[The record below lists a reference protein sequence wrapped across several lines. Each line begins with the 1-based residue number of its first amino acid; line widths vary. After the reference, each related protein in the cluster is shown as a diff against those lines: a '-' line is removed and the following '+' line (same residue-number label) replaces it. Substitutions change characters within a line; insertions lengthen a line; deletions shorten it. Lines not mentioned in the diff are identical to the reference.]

1 MSFQSPHLLWLL
13 VPLLLLFSWELA
25 RHTARAAATFPKIA
39 RAWAGAF
46 HVSLGA
52 RHTTAE
58 NRPRIWLWF
67 GLAFGIVALAHP
79 QWGVIEEQVFDQ
91 SREVLIAVDLSKSM
105 LAQDVKPSRL
115 DRSKLLIQSLLDG
128 LKGERVGLV
137 VFAGTAFLQSP
148 LSSDYEI
155 LREFLPAMGPDYLP
169 EGGTNYRS
177 LLDTA
182 IQAFGTS
189 TADRYLIILS
199 DGEATDEDWKPLVE
213 QLKAKGIR
221 VIGLGVGT
229 AQGSFIPD
237 AGGGFVKDERGAVVL
252 ARLNS
257 STLQELAQVTGG
269 AYSDAS
275 SWIDLSAL
283 LKKTVEAGTKGDF
296 SEKNTARKVER
307 FQWFLAPGLL
317 LLLISFW
324 AEFPVRPRER
334 ALPLGKVPVR
344 QKGLGEPPKLA
355 AAVAFF
361 AALLGLSTLGI
372 PSRANAET
380 LPIPPAAE
388 TSPAPEESPAASFKK
403 PLIATAVRL
412 ANQSS
417 LSAKDYAELAETTVT
432 YGQRLKSVQ
441 QRAPEKTITDALE
454 AVDAGEKLD
463 AKAAE
468 WSRLRQ
474 ELQELLK
481 KEEPPKDEK
490 KKDED
495 KKDQDQKKQDQQK
508 NQQQQNQ
515 DKNQQNDQNKEKSDQ
530 QKQDEQKQQQQDQQ
544 QQQQNQKQQN
554 QQDAFG
560 DMKDK
565 QDQKAQPKPQPPP
578 SGTQKV
584 GGQQDKKSD
593 EQKDPELALPLQK
606 LEQVRNQDSPAK
618 LQQIMQGQQQQKKP
632 GTPGKDW

>member
-13 VPLLLLFSWELA
+13 VPLVLLFSWELA
-25 RHTARAAATFPKIA
+25 RHTARAATTFPKIA

-46 HVSLGA
+46 NVSLGA

-67 GLAFGIVALAHP
+67 GLAFCIVALARP

-155 LREFLPAMGPDYLP
+155 LREFLPSMGPDYLP
-169 EGGTNYRS
+169 EGGTNYRA
-177 LLDTA
+177 LLETS

-199 DGEATDEDWKPLVE
+199 DGEATDDDWKPLVD

-221 VIGLGVGT
+221 IIGLGVGT
-229 AQGSFIPD
+229 QQGAFIPD

-269 AYSDAS
+269 AYTDAS
-275 SWIDLSAL
+275 SWVDLPAL
-283 LKKTVEAGTKGDF
+283 LKKTVETGTKGDF
-296 SEKNTARKVER
+296 SEKNTARKIER

-334 ALPLGKVPVR
+334 ALPLSSAPGRAKSPGKSTATVTAAA
-344 QKGLGEPPKLA
+344 LALFFLLA
-355 AAVAFF
+355 A
-361 AALLGLSTLGI
+361 
-372 PSRANAET
+372 PHRAQAEDSPVET
-380 LPIPPAAE
+380 L
-388 TSPAPEESPAASFKK
+388 SK
-403 PLIATAVRL
+403 PLATTVARL
-412 ANQSS
+412 AEQPS
-417 LSAKDYAELAETTVT
+417 LSAKDCSDLAQTTIT
-432 YGQRLKSVQ
+432 YGQRAKSAKQLPVEKAVQ
-441 QRAPEKTITDALE
+441 DALQ
-454 AVDAGEKLD
+454 AVDLGEKLD
-463 AKAAE
+463 AKEADWAK
-468 WSRLRQ
+468 LRQ
-474 ELQELLK
+474 DLQDLLK
-481 KEEPPKDEK
+481 KEEPPPQDQK
-490 KKDED
+490 KKQDE
-495 KKDQDQKKQDQQK
+495 DQKKQDQQK
-508 NQQQQNQ
+508 QDQNKDQQKNQDKDQQKNQ
-515 DKNQQNDQNKEKSDQ
+515 DKNKSDQ
-530 QKQDEQKQQQQDQQ
+530 QKQDEKNQQQQDQQ
-544 QQQQNQKQQN
+544 DKQQQSQQQKNQQN
-554 QQDAFG
+554 AFG

-565 QDQKAQPKPQPPP
+565 PDQKTPPKPQPQ

-584 GGQQDKKSD
+584 GGQQDKKRED
-593 EQKDPELALPLQK
+593 QTAPEMAVPLQK
-606 LEQVRNQDSPAK
+606 LEQVKNQDSPAK
-618 LQQIMQGQQQQKKP
+618 LQQIMQGQQQQQQKP
-632 GTPGKDW
+632 KTAGKDW

>member
-13 VPLLLLFSWELA
+13 VPLVLLFSWELA
-25 RHTARAAATFPKIA
+25 RHTARAATTFPKIA

-46 HVSLGA
+46 NVSMGA

-67 GLAFGIVALAHP
+67 GLALCIVAFARP
-79 QWGVIEEQVFDQ
+79 QWGMIEEQVFDQ

-169 EGGTNYRS
+169 EGGTNYRA
-177 LLDTA
+177 LLETS

-199 DGEATDEDWKPLVE
+199 DGEATDDDWRPLVD

-229 AQGSFIPD
+229 QQGGFIPD
-237 AGGGFVKDERGAVVL
+237 PSGGFVKDERGAVVL

-257 STLQELAQVTGG
+257 STLEELAQVTGG
-269 AYSDAS
+269 AYTDAS
-275 SWIDLSAL
+275 AWVDLPAL
-283 LKKTVEAGTKGDF
+283 LKKTVETGTKGDF
-296 SEKNTARKVER
+296 TEKNTARKIER

-334 ALPLGKVPVR
+334 ALPLSATAGRPKSPGKS
-344 QKGLGEPPKLA
+344 A
-355 AAVAFF
+355 ATVTAASL
-361 AALLGLSTLGI
+361 ALLFALGV
-372 PSRANAET
+372 PHRAEGEDSPAET
-380 LPIPPAAE
+380 L
-388 TSPAPEESPAASFKK
+388 SK
-403 PLIATAVRL
+403 PLATTVARL
-412 ANQSS
+412 SEQPS
-417 LSAKDYAELAETTVT
+417 LSAKDYSDLAQTTIT
-432 YGQRLKSVQ
+432 YGQRAKSAKQLPVERAVQ
-441 QRAPEKTITDALE
+441 DALQ
-454 AVDAGEKLD
+454 AVDLGEKLD
-463 AKAAE
+463 AKEADWAK
-468 WSRLRQ
+468 LRQ
-474 ELQELLK
+474 DLNELLK
-481 KEEPPKDEK
+481 KEEPPPQDKKKQDEEQK
-490 KKDED
+490 KKDQQ
-495 KKDQDQKKQDQQK
+495 KQDQNKDQQK
-508 NQQQQNQ
+508 NQDKDQPKDQ
-515 DKNQQNDQNKEKSDQ
+515 DKNKSDQ
-530 QKQDEQKQQQQDQQ
+530 QKQDEKDQQ
-544 QQQQNQKQQN
+544 QKPQDQPPQSPQKN
-554 QQDAFG
+554 AKDAFG

-565 QDQKAQPKPQPPP
+565 PDQKAPPP
-578 SGTQKV
+578 PPPQSGTQKV
-584 GGQQDKKSD
+584 GGQQD
-593 EQKDPELALPLQK
+593 QKHEDQTTPEMAIPLQK
-606 LEQVRNQDSPAK
+606 LEQVKNQDSPAK
-618 LQQIMQGQQQQKKP
+618 LQQIMQSQEQSQQKPK
-632 GTPGKDW
+632 TVGKDW